1 MVYEAAAAVAER
13 SQSQLRSREDERG
26 GRSRQRQRLEE
37 EKEKVVMRCGVLGIL
52 RRVLP
57 LPKASPSLEKKKK

>member
-13 SQSQLRSREDERG
+13 DQSQQLRSREDKG
-26 GRSRQRQRLEE
+26 VGRSQQRQAPEEE
-37 EKEKVVMRCGVLGIL
+37 EKVAMRCGILGIL

-57 LPKASPSLEKKKK
+57 LSKASPLSSEKK